1 MNNKIL
7 SIAVLTSGGDAPG
20 MNAAIR
26 AVVRTSIF
34 YKKKVYGVHRGF
46 DGLIAN
52 EFEELSTKSVKNIL
66 NLGGTIL
73 KSARSEQFRTVEG
86 RRQAFENLRKQNIDA
101 LVVIGGN
108 GSFTGANVFNEEHG
122 MPVIGIPGTIDNDL
136 YGTDNTIGYDT
147 ANNTVLQCV
156 DKIRDTASS
165 HNRLF
170 LVEVMGRDAGFI
182 ALNSGLA
189 SGALDIILPE
199 ENKTI
204 EELFKEIEKG
214 ASNKKTSNIIIV
226 SEGNK
231 LGESFSIAKQ
241 LKEKFNQLDIKVTIL
256 GHLQRGGSPS
266 CADRV
271 LASELGVAAVEGLLN
286 GRSNVMVGKMNNQ
299 LVYTFFEQA
308 IYNKA
313 FINQELLRISK
324 ILSI

>member
-1 MNNKIL
+1 MVNKIK

-26 AVVRTSIF
+26 AVVRTAVF
-34 YKKKVYGVHRGF
+34 YGKTVYGIHRGY
-46 DGLIAN
+46 DGLI
-52 EFEELSTKSVKNIL
+52 EDEVEQLTSRSVKNIL
-66 NLGGTIL
+66 SLGGTIL
-73 KSARSEQFRTVEG
+73 KSARSESFRTVEG
-86 RRQAFENLRKQNIDA
+86 RKQAFEVLQKHAIDA

-108 GSFTGANVFNEEHG
+108 GSFTGANIFSSEFNF
-122 MPVIGIPGTIDNDL
+122 PIIGVPGTIDNDL
-136 YGTDNTIGYDT
+136 YGTDKTIGYDT

-170 LVEVMGRDAGFI
+170 LIEVMGRDAGFI
-182 ALNSGLA
+182 ALNTGLA

-199 ENKTI
+199 ENKSF
-204 EELFKEIEKG
+204 EDLFAEIEKG

-231 LGESFSIAKQ
+231 LGGSFDIAKR

-266 CADRV
+266 CSDRV
-271 LASELGVAAVEGLLN
+271 LSSELGVAAVEGLLN
-286 GRSNVMVGKMNNQ
+286 GRSGVMVGKINNQ
-299 LVYTFFEQA
+299 ITYTFFEQA
-308 IYNKA
+308 VYNKA
-313 FINQELLRISK
+313 FIDQELLRISK

>member
-1 MNNKIL
+1 MTNKIKT
-7 SIAVLTSGGDAPG
+7 IAVLTSGGDAPG

-26 AVVRTSIF
+26 AVVRTSVFYGKRIF
-34 YKKKVYGVHRGF
+34 GIYRGY
-46 DGLIAN
+46 DGLIEN
-52 EFEELSTKSVKNIL
+52 EIEELTSRSVKNIL
-66 NLGGTIL
+66 SLGGTIL
-73 KSARSEQFRTVEG
+73 KSARSEAFRTEEG
-86 RRQAFENLRKQNIDA
+86 RKKAYQSLKKNKIDA

-108 GSFTGANVFNEEHG
+108 GTFAGANIFSSEFDF
-122 MPVIGIPGTIDNDL
+122 PIIGVPGTIDNDL
-136 YGTDNTIGYDT
+136 FGTDKTIGYDT

-165 HNRLF
+165 HNRMF

-182 ALNSGLA
+182 ALNTGLA

-199 ENKTI
+199 ENKSFDN
-204 EELFKEIEKG
+204 LFAEIEKG

-231 LGESFSIAKQ
+231 LGGSFHIAKK

-266 CADRV
+266 CSDRV
-271 LASELGVAAVEGLLN
+271 LSSELGVAAVEGLLN
-286 GRSNVMVGKMNNQ
+286 GRSGVMAGKINNQ
-299 LVYTFFEQA
+299 ITYTFFEQA
-308 IYNKA
+308 IFNKA
-313 FINQELLRISK
+313 YIDQELLRISK

>member
-1 MNNKIL
+1 MAKKIKTVG
-7 SIAVLTSGGDAPG
+7 VLTSGGDAPG

-26 AVVRTSIF
+26 AVVRTSVF
-34 YKKKVYGVHRGF
+34 YGKRVFGINRGY
-46 DGLIAN
+46 DGLIEN
-52 EFEELSTKSVKNIL
+52 EVEELTSRSVKNIL
-66 NLGGTIL
+66 SLGGTIL
-73 KSARSEQFRTVEG
+73 KSARSEAFKTEEG
-86 RRQAFENLRKQNIDA
+86 RQKAFEVLQSNNIDA
-101 LVVIGGN
+101 LVIIGGN
-108 GSFTGANVFNEEHG
+108 GSFTGANIFSSEFDV
-122 MPVIGIPGTIDNDL
+122 PIIGVPGTIDNDL
-136 YGTDNTIGYDT
+136 FGTDKTIGYDT

-182 ALNSGLA
+182 ALNTGLA

-199 ENKTI
+199 ENKSI
-204 EELFKEIEKG
+204 EELFAEIEKG

-231 LGESFSIAKQ
+231 LGGSFDIAKK

-266 CADRV
+266 CSDRV
-271 LASELGVAAVEGLLN
+271 LSSELGVAAIEGLLN
-286 GRSNVMVGKMNNQ
+286 GRSGVMVGKINNQ
-299 LVYTFFEQA
+299 ITYTFFEQA

-313 FINQELLRISK
+313 YIDQELLRISK

>member
-1 MNNKIL
+1 MSKKIKTVG
-7 SIAVLTSGGDAPG
+7 VLTSGGDAPG

-26 AVVRTSIF
+26 AVVRTSVF
-34 YKKKVYGVHRGF
+34 YRKRVFGIKRGY
-46 DGLIAN
+46 DGLIEN
-52 EFEELSTKSVKNIL
+52 EVEELTSRSVKNIL
-66 NLGGTIL
+66 SLGGTIL
-73 KSARSEQFRTVEG
+73 KSARSEAFRTREG
-86 RRQAFENLRKQNIDA
+86 RQKAFQVLQSNEIDA

-108 GSFTGANVFNEEHG
+108 GSFTGANIFSSEFDV
-122 MPVIGIPGTIDNDL
+122 PIIGVPGTIDNDL
-136 YGTDNTIGYDT
+136 FGTDKTIGYDT

-165 HNRLF
+165 HNRMF

-182 ALNSGLA
+182 ALNTGLA

-199 ENKTI
+199 ENKSFDD
-204 EELFKEIEKG
+204 LFVEIQKG

-231 LGESFSIAKQ
+231 LGGSFDIAKK

-266 CADRV
+266 CSDRV
-271 LASELGVAAVEGLLN
+271 LSSELGVAAVEGLLN
-286 GRSNVMVGKMNNQ
+286 GRSGVMAGKINNQ
-299 LVYTFFEQA
+299 ITYTFFEQA
-308 IYNKA
+308 IFNKA
-313 FINQELLRISK
+313 HIDQELLRISK

>member
-1 MNNKIL
+1 MKKI
-7 SIAVLTSGGDAPG
+7 AFLTSGGDAPG
-20 MNAAIR
+20 MNATIR
-26 AVVRTSIF
+26 AVTRAC
-34 YKKKVYGVHRGF
+34 VYNNLIPVGVSKGF
-46 DGLIAN
+46 DGLINGDFLEMNAR
-52 EFEELSTKSVKNIL
+52 SVKGIINK
-66 NLGGTIL
+66 GGTIL
-73 KSARSEQFRTVEG
+73 KTARSKGFRSIEG
-86 RRQAFENLRKQNIDA
+86 RKKAYQSLKENNIDA

-108 GSFTGANVFNEEHG
+108 GSFTGANIFSSEFDV
-122 MPVIGIPGTIDNDL
+122 PIIGVPGTIDNDL
-136 YGTDNTIGYDT
+136 FGTDKTIGYDT

-182 ALNSGLA
+182 ALNTGLA

-199 ENKTI
+199 ENKSI
-204 EELFKEIEKG
+204 DDLFAEIEKG

-231 LGESFSIAKQ
+231 LGGSFDIAKK

-266 CADRV
+266 CSDRV
-271 LASELGVAAVEGLLN
+271 LSSELGVAAVEGLLN
-286 GRSNVMVGKMNNQ
+286 GRSGVMAGKINNQ
-299 LVYTFFEQA
+299 ITYTFFEQA
-308 IYNKA
+308 IFNKA
-313 FINQELLRISK
+313 HIDQELLRISK

>member
-1 MNNKIL
+1 MINKIKT
-7 SIAVLTSGGDAPG
+7 IGVLTSGGDAPG

-26 AVVRTSIF
+26 AVVRTSVF
-34 YKKKVYGVHRGF
+34 YGKHVFGISRGY
-46 DGLIAN
+46 DGLIEN
-52 EFEELSTKSVKNIL
+52 EIEELTSRSVKNIL
-66 NLGGTIL
+66 SLGGTIL
-73 KSARSEQFRTVEG
+73 KSARSEAFRTEEG
-86 RRQAFENLRKQNIDA
+86 RKKAYQSLKENNIDA

-108 GSFTGANVFNEEHG
+108 GSFTGANIFSSEFDV
-122 MPVIGIPGTIDNDL
+122 PIIGVPGTIDNDL
-136 YGTDNTIGYDT
+136 FGTDKTIGYDT

-182 ALNSGLA
+182 ALNTGLA

-199 ENKTI
+199 ENKSI
-204 EELFKEIEKG
+204 DDLFAEIEKG

-231 LGESFSIAKQ
+231 LGGSFDIAKK

-266 CADRV
+266 CSDRV
-271 LASELGVAAVEGLLN
+271 LSSELGVAAVEGLLN
-286 GRSNVMVGKMNNQ
+286 GRSGVMAGKINNQ
-299 LVYTFFEQA
+299 ITYTFFEQA
-308 IYNKA
+308 IFNKA
-313 FINQELLRISK
+313 HIDQELLRISK

>member
-1 MNNKIL
+1 MINKIKT
-7 SIAVLTSGGDAPG
+7 IGVLTSGGDAPG

-26 AVVRTSIF
+26 AVVRTSVF
-34 YKKKVYGVHRGF
+34 YGKHVFGISRGY
-46 DGLIAN
+46 DGLIEN
-52 EFEELSTKSVKNIL
+52 EIEELTSRSVKNIL
-66 NLGGTIL
+66 SLGGTIL
-73 KSARSEQFRTVEG
+73 KSARSEAFRTEEG
-86 RRQAFENLRKQNIDA
+86 RKKAYQSLKENNIDA

-108 GSFTGANVFNEEHG
+108 GSFTGANIFSSEFDV
-122 MPVIGIPGTIDNDL
+122 PIIGVPGTIDNDL
-136 YGTDNTIGYDT
+136 FGTDKTIGYDT
-147 ANNTVLQCV
+147 AKNTVLQCV

-182 ALNSGLA
+182 ALNTGLA

-199 ENKTI
+199 ENKSI
-204 EELFKEIEKG
+204 DDLFAEIEKG

-231 LGESFSIAKQ
+231 LGGSFDIAKK

-266 CADRV
+266 CSDRV
-271 LASELGVAAVEGLLN
+271 LSSELGVAAVEGLLN
-286 GRSNVMVGKMNNQ
+286 GRSGVMTGKINNQ
-299 LVYTFFEQA
+299 ITYTFFEQA
-308 IYNKA
+308 IFNKA
-313 FINQELLRISK
+313 HIDQELLRISK

>member
-1 MNNKIL
+1 MAKKIKTVG
-7 SIAVLTSGGDAPG
+7 VLTSGGDAPG

-26 AVVRTSIF
+26 AVVRTSVF
-34 YKKKVYGVHRGF
+34 YGKHVFGINRGY
-46 DGLIAN
+46 DGLIEN
-52 EFEELSTKSVKNIL
+52 EIEELTSRSVKNIL
-66 NLGGTIL
+66 SLGGTVL
-73 KSARSEQFRTVEG
+73 KSARSEAFRTEEG
-86 RRQAFENLRKQNIDA
+86 RKRAFEVLQKNKIDA

-108 GSFTGANVFNEEHG
+108 GSFTGANIFSGEFDI
-122 MPVIGIPGTIDNDL
+122 PIIGVPGTIDNDL
-136 YGTDNTIGYDT
+136 FGTDKTIGYDT

-182 ALNSGLA
+182 ALNTGLA

-199 ENKTI
+199 ENKSI
-204 EELFKEIEKG
+204 EELFAEIEKG

-231 LGESFSIAKQ
+231 LGGSFDIAKK
-241 LKEKFNQLDIKVTIL
+241 LKERFNQLDIKVTIL

-266 CADRV
+266 CSDRV
-271 LASELGVAAVEGLLN
+271 LSSELGVAAVEGLLN
-286 GRSNVMVGKMNNQ
+286 GRSGVMVGKINNQ
-299 LVYTFFEQA
+299 IAYTFFEQA
-308 IYNKA
+308 IFNKA
-313 FINQELLRISK
+313 YIDQELLRISK

>member
-1 MNNKIL
+1 MVNKIK

-26 AVVRTSIF
+26 AVVRTAVF
-34 YKKKVYGVHRGF
+34 YGKTVYGIHRGY
-46 DGLIAN
+46 DGLIEDAV
-52 EFEELSTKSVKNIL
+52 EELTSRSVKNIL
-66 NLGGTIL
+66 SLGGTIL
-73 KSARSEQFRTVEG
+73 KSARSESFRTVEG
-86 RRQAFENLRKQNIDA
+86 RKQAFEVLQKHAIDA

-108 GSFTGANVFNEEHG
+108 GSFTGANIFSSEFNF
-122 MPVIGIPGTIDNDL
+122 PIIGVPGTIDNDL
-136 YGTDNTIGYDT
+136 YGTDKTIGYDT

-170 LVEVMGRDAGFI
+170 LIEVMGRDAGFI
-182 ALNSGLA
+182 ALNTGLA

-199 ENKTI
+199 ENKSF
-204 EELFKEIEKG
+204 EDLFAEIEKG

-231 LGESFSIAKQ
+231 LGGSFDIAKR

-266 CADRV
+266 CSDRV
-271 LASELGVAAVEGLLN
+271 LSSELGVAAVEGLLN
-286 GRSNVMVGKMNNQ
+286 GRSGVMVGKINNQ
-299 LVYTFFEQA
+299 ITYTFFEQA
-308 IYNKA
+308 VYNKA
-313 FINQELLRISK
+313 FIDQELLRISK